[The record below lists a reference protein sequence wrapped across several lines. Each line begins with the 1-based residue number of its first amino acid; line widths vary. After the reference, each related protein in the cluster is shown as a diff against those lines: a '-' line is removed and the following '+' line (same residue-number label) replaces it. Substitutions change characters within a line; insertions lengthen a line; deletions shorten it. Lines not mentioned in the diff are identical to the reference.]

1 MKQCYLK
8 ELLFETSN
16 NIITNEPQ
24 YLDVG
29 SIAQISGK
37 VLKISFKQNLQFL
50 SHGLVST
57 MGNVL
62 EVRHILKFF
71 KKVQV
76 NEVTAKYF
84 QIFVDIEYKDRAIT
98 NLSFPNFMFDSIYG
112 KVFVIITKLDFL
124 ETKIIFLFRYAR
136 QILVQS

>member
-50 SHGLVST
+50 SHGPVST

-71 KKVQV
+71 KKSSSERS
-76 NEVTAKYF
+76 NRK
-84 QIFVDIEYKDRAIT
+84 IFSNIC
-98 NLSFPNFMFDSIYG
+98 
-112 KVFVIITKLDFL
+112 
-124 ETKIIFLFRYAR
+124 RYR
-136 QILVQS
+136 I